1 MMMERKETLEHH
13 DLASVIEDGRTELH
27 GSNLYRG
34 NSPGPCLD
42 HHFTDESF
50 YCVGCLSQGCA
61 SKETELAEIDQRLQE
76 DGLGPG
82 ASPVERQLHL
92 WRLLQSSE
100 SSLQSTSQ
108 DLQALRMQQ
117 AAEMKEVE
125 NYMEHI
131 RGLLEERELLMAEYE
146 HENEQLHSE
155 LQQMKLQHDAQLKE
169 VVEMLDQEG
178 LAEISYSSPSEQVAY
193 LLVERST
200 LLERLEATD
209 RKLDTQSLTGHPRE
223 IPQEEGLDP
232 IGNTVQGD
240 VQQQK
245 ESEQPAKSSATKVQG
260 EAMPEEH
267 AERQRLERDLDE
279 ASRRLAM
286 AHQEIRHLTDELDSA
301 RKTQAVHESELC
313 EAAQQVELL
322 QQEVDTLKERDV
334 AELQKAKEH
343 NERLDQEIRAL
354 RGRVRVLD
362 SERKTLLEMIENTK
376 GDSQHVTRIPLETLS
391 PYLGQRE
398 NSDGSQAVSTT
409 PETALTPRDP
419 NLVHKRCLQQ
429 LEDKDCRVRE
439 LQRRLQKLQTEQE
452 ELVERNEELESL
464 LGEAQNLGKAEREH
478 HESEV
483 EGLQRKIKHLEAK
496 LVSQESLPKN
506 GNVGKEICP
515 EQLRSNGQV
524 RLEVL
529 EGRLVEE
536 KEWRKQLELD
546 LAKAQVAIK
555 TDKEELLKGEK
566 ELKKLRL
573 DVERMQD
580 EAKSLNARFAQVKGE
595 KETLEEKVSQLE
607 RAEDS
612 LRRDLHLQTTACDR
626 AQEELRASKGQASE
640 LSDRVG
646 LLGSEVS
653 GLQKECESLRA
664 QLVVERGRVAE
675 LQAQEERR
683 AQAERERLKLELRRL
698 REEYQGSHPE
708 ESQAK
713 PNSGTRGR
721 SGPSPTPP
729 VDNEGVGNLDSLHVE
744 VSWLQNTLEEERLL
758 ARQNQLALQAQISE
772 AQARA
777 KSQDSLLQQKGEESK
792 QLRQELQR
800 VQGLFTSAEKE
811 LRYEREKNLDLK
823 RHNAL
828 LDQEKIKLSA
838 ELKQA
843 QSKVNQLEQSNQV
856 QSTETERLRHRVR
869 ELELEA
875 TRCAQIQQAHD
886 GLQEELNTERIRVIA
901 ADKKVLE
908 LQQQVKSLLHQLRLE
923 ETRAQEA
930 SRLEKDMREM
940 SDTLSELRAKLQ
952 EDQLQ
957 RKLLEQR
964 EEELLQ
970 QLHSLQSKEGAASR
984 SSLELGRRLK
994 QLETRLEVLESE
1006 RATAAEEV
1014 RLSQNTCL
1022 NLRQQ
1027 VASSQQESER
1037 LHEEL
1042 QQVSQQLDAQIRK
1055 YNEKQTHHK
1064 LKLRKAKQIYIKEM
1078 VLRDERNQKLENDL
1092 ALATT
1097 LSEKERV
1104 FTRTFMAENEKL
1116 LLEKGELQRRL
1127 NEAEETGSSSSR
1139 LASAVQ
1145 QRVNF
1150 LEEENRQL
1158 QDRTLLLSNHV
1169 GSLERAL
1176 RNAQLACSM
1185 EDVKKKFPSESFL
1198 LTDSLLQTAH
1208 PSIGAC
1214 DTLSIVDAF
1223 RRVKVAA
1230 EHSESS
1236 KCSLPAAS
1244 AQSSE
1249 IGYLNLTS
1257 PVAPLAA
1264 QDLDGSMGLSS
1275 GEV

>member
-1 MMMERKETLEHH
+1 MM
-13 DLASVIEDGRTELH
+13 
-27 GSNLYRG
+27 
-34 NSPGPCLD
+34 
-42 HHFTDESF
+42 
-50 YCVGCLSQGCA
+50 
-61 SKETELAEIDQRLQE
+61 ETELAEIDQRLQE

-117 AAEMKEVE
+117 AAEMKERFLFQVE

-155 LQQMKLQHDAQLKE
+155 LQQIKLQHDAQLKE

-223 IPQEEGLDP
+223 IPQE
-232 IGNTVQGD
+232 
-240 VQQQK
+240 
-245 ESEQPAKSSATKVQG
+245 VQG

-301 RKTQAVHESELC
+301 RKTQAVH
-313 EAAQQVELL
+313 
-322 QQEVDTLKERDV
+322 DV

-362 SERKTLLEMIENTK
+362 SERKTLLEM
-376 GDSQHVTRIPLETLS
+376 VP
-391 PYLGQRE
+391 
-398 NSDGSQAVSTT
+398 
-409 PETALTPRDP
+409 
-419 NLVHKRCLQQ
+419 CLQQ

-483 EGLQRKIKHLEAK
+483 EGLQRK
-496 LVSQESLPKN
+496 
-506 GNVGKEICP
+506 
-515 EQLRSNGQV
+515 V

-555 TDKEELLKGEK
+555 TDKE
-566 ELKKLRL
+566 
-573 DVERMQD
+573 
-580 EAKSLNARFAQVKGE
+580 
-595 KETLEEKVSQLE
+595 
-607 RAEDS
+607 
-612 LRRDLHLQTTACDR
+612 
-626 AQEELRASKGQASE
+626 
-640 LSDRVG
+640 
-646 LLGSEVS
+646 
-653 GLQKECESLRA
+653 
-664 QLVVERGRVAE
+664 
-675 LQAQEERR
+675 
-683 AQAERERLKLELRRL
+683 
-698 REEYQGSHPE
+698 
-708 ESQAK
+708 
-713 PNSGTRGR
+713 
-721 SGPSPTPP
+721 
-729 VDNEGVGNLDSLHVE
+729 LDSLHVE

-777 KSQDSLLQQKGEESK
+777 KVGTRPFALSQDSLLQQKGEESK

-957 RKLLEQR
+957 R
-964 EEELLQ
+964 
-970 QLHSLQSKEGAASR
+970 GM
-984 SSLELGRRLK
+984 K
-994 QLETRLEVLESE
+994 Q
-1006 RATAAEEV
+1006 AT
-1014 RLSQNTCL
+1014 
-1022 NLRQQ
+1022 
-1027 VASSQQESER
+1027 
-1037 LHEEL
+1037 
-1042 QQVSQQLDAQIRK
+1042 
-1055 YNEKQTHHK
+1055 Y
-1064 LKLRKAKQIYIKEM
+1064 
-1078 VLRDERNQKLENDL
+1078 
-1092 ALATT
+1092 
-1097 LSEKERV
+1097 
-1104 FTRTFMAENEKL
+1104 
-1116 LLEKGELQRRL
+1116 
-1127 NEAEETGSSSSR
+1127 
-1139 LASAVQ
+1139 
-1145 QRVNF
+1145 
-1150 LEEENRQL
+1150 
-1158 QDRTLLLSNHV
+1158 LLS
-1169 GSLERAL
+1169 
-1176 RNAQLACSM
+1176 
-1185 EDVKKKFPSESFL
+1185 L
-1198 LTDSLLQTAH
+1198 L
-1208 PSIGAC
+1208 
-1214 DTLSIVDAF
+1214 
-1223 RRVKVAA
+1223 
-1230 EHSESS
+1230 
-1236 KCSLPAAS
+1236 
-1244 AQSSE
+1244 
-1249 IGYLNLTS
+1249 
-1257 PVAPLAA
+1257 
-1264 QDLDGSMGLSS
+1264 
-1275 GEV
+1275 